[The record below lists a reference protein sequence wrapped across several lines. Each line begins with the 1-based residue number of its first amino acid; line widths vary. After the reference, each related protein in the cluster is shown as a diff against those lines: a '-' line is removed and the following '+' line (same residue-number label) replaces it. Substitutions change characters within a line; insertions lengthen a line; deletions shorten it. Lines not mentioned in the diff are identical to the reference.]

1 MNARIRWLVV
11 VLYAVAMAWVEAA
24 AVFYLRT
31 LVHRIEPLQPNPFPI
46 VGGMGSVEVVREAAT
61 LVMLLAVG
69 LLAGRSWRSRLGY
82 LAIAF
87 GVWDIFYY
95 VFLRAMCGWP
105 HSLTDWDI
113 LFLIPLPW
121 WGPVL
126 APALISLVMI
136 LWGTLVCRFE
146 HRRTRTPLLPEL
158 AACGLGVAGIVLG
171 LCVFMEDAI
180 AAARQGGEA
189 VRNVL
194 PRSFNWPLFCG
205 ALLLMAAPAL
215 QLLWHSWSL
224 QRGKIKT
231 ARSDDAVLA
240 IVPSNKSAETSVLN
254 PKGIESSSP
263 GLADSE
269 RPTLGTNIG
278 VDQP

>member
-1 MNARIRWLVV
+1 MNARTRWLVV
-11 VLYAVAMAWVEAA
+11 VVYAVAMAWVEAA
-24 AVFYLRT
+24 AVLYLRT

-46 VGGMGSVEVVREAAT
+46 VGGLGSVELIREAAT

-69 LLAGRSWRSRLGY
+69 VLAGRSWRSRLGY
-82 LAIAF
+82 VSIAF

-105 HSLTDWDI
+105 HSLMDWDI

-126 APALISLVMI
+126 APVLISLVMI
-136 LWGTLVCRFE
+136 LWGTLICRFE
-146 HRRTRTPLLPEL
+146 HAKTSTPVLPEL
-158 AACGLGVAGIVLG
+158 AACGLGLAGIALG

-180 AAARQGGEA
+180 AAARQGGDAIRE
-189 VRNVL
+189 VL

-215 QLLWHSWSL
+215 QLLWHGWSL
-224 QRGKIKT
+224 QRGKIE
-231 ARSDDAVLA
+231 ARDAKLEQE
-240 IVPSNKSAETSVLN
+240 PPLTNQ
-254 PKGIESSSP
+254 PGI
-263 GLADSE
+263 
-269 RPTLGTNIG
+269 
-278 VDQP
+278 Q